1 VLSEGRKSGTFWP
14 SPRRSTLWISEGRVI
29 MDLDDKARGT
39 FKIINRTFDQVES
52 NLKSARE
59 RGEMDE
65 NEYTMTRAAALK
77 ERVETLC
84 YEVPGFREEL
94 DRLLRGV

>member
-1 VLSEGRKSGTFWP
+1 
-14 SPRRSTLWISEGRVI
+14 
-29 MDLDDKARGT
+29 MDLDDKARST
-39 FKIINRTFDQVES
+39 FKIINWTFDRVES
-52 NLKSARE
+52 NLESARE

-65 NEYTMTRAAALK
+65 NEYAMTRAAALK

>member
-1 VLSEGRKSGTFWP
+1 
-14 SPRRSTLWISEGRVI
+14 
-29 MDLDDKARGT
+29 
-39 FKIINRTFDQVES
+39 
-52 NLKSARE
+52 
-59 RGEMDE
+59 MDE
-65 NEYTMTRAAALK
+65 NEYAMTRAAALK